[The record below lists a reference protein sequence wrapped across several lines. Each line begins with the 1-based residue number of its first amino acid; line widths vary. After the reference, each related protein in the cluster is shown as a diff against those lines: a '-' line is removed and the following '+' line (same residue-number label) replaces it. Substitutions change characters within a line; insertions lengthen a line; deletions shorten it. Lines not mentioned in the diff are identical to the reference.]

1 MQRSDRPLRAMWLIN
16 HTTARKF
23 EIPMLKRVGV
33 KEIFLPKKNPPDPAF
48 RSASIDWTE
57 DENLTIPTDDLA
69 ILNAA
74 DWYDDP
80 GVDAWQIANEHFDL
94 AFFIVLKAEFFK
106 SMTRHFDGAKIWRT
120 YGLAKPTSYHDILV
134 WLARREG
141 PLWPTK
147 AGLNL
152 WFGHAYSHLPDIEPA
167 HIAERAVFLPAG
179 LADTKIDDQ
188 WTGEDKR
195 IFFVCPD
202 LAFNDYY
209 QEVYRRFKR
218 TFDDLP
224 YVVAGAQ
231 PVEVQDIRVLGY
243 VPSDQHQRNM
253 RSFALMY
260 YHSSEPNHVHY
271 HPFEAVRAGMPL
283 VFMAGGLLDRLGG
296 IGLPGRCNSQEQAR
310 RTVLRILAG
319 DRRLIDDIRHSQGRL
334 LDPLT
339 PHRCEPSWRAGI
351 EKILQT
357 KERLGSIR
365 PSVEKKKRIAV
376 IMPVEY
382 HGGSLRGAK
391 LLAQAVEIASR
402 QAGSPTEVVLGH
414 LDDPTCYSQG
424 DFADLP
430 NSIEL
435 RPFRWRSMSQDDAR
449 KACIFFGKEGPL
461 AAPTYIVPDDG
472 MKQFMDCDLWIMI
485 SGRITSPLLPVR
497 PYLVMV
503 YDYLQRYV
511 SLYDEDKNQRIV
523 SCDRAAEA
531 VLVTTEFT
539 AKDAR
544 QYAGIPAVRV
554 KKVPL
559 LAPNFAVEDS
569 PPGESQRTPA
579 EYFIW
584 TTNLAPHKNHAN
596 ALKALRLYY
605 EQYDGA
611 LECHVTGV
619 DTSEMFRR
627 DTPHLSALREIRRA
641 SRALQKKVIL
651 EGELLDRSYRRKL
664 QNAAFLWHP
673 AKIDNGTFSVIE
685 AATLGVPSLSSD
697 YPAMREIDHTFKLSL
712 SWVDPDDPIDM
723 AARLKK
729 MEGGHKEARR
739 NLPSADVF
747 ANRSVERLAG
757 EYWNV
762 IREFL

>member
-1 MQRSDRPLRAMWLIN
+1 
-16 HTTARKF
+16 
-23 EIPMLKRVGV
+23 
-33 KEIFLPKKNPPDPAF
+33 
-48 RSASIDWTE
+48 
-57 DENLTIPTDDLA
+57 
-69 ILNAA
+69 
-74 DWYDDP
+74 
-80 GVDAWQIANEHFDL
+80 
-94 AFFIVLKAEFFK
+94 
-106 SMTRHFDGAKIWRT
+106 
-120 YGLAKPTSYHDILV
+120 
-134 WLARREG
+134 
-141 PLWPTK
+141 
-147 AGLNL
+147 
-152 WFGHAYSHLPDIEPA
+152 
-167 HIAERAVFLPAG
+167 
-179 LADTKIDDQ
+179 
-188 WTGEDKR
+188 
-195 IFFVCPD
+195 
-202 LAFNDYY
+202 
-209 QEVYRRFKR
+209 
-218 TFDDLP
+218 
-224 YVVAGAQ
+224 
-231 PVEVQDIRVLGY
+231 
-243 VPSDQHQRNM
+243 
-253 RSFALMY
+253 
-260 YHSSEPNHVHY
+260 
-271 HPFEAVRAGMPL
+271 
-283 VFMAGGLLDRLGG
+283 
-296 IGLPGRCNSQEQAR
+296 
-310 RTVLRILAG
+310 
-319 DRRLIDDIRHSQGRL
+319 
-334 LDPLT
+334 
-339 PHRCEPSWRAGI
+339 
-351 EKILQT
+351 
-357 KERLGSIR
+357 
-365 PSVEKKKRIAV
+365 
-376 IMPVEY
+376 
-382 HGGSLRGAK
+382 
-391 LLAQAVEIASR
+391 
-402 QAGSPTEVVLGH
+402 
-414 LDDPTCYSQG
+414 
-424 DFADLP
+424 
-430 NSIEL
+430 
-435 RPFRWRSMSQDDAR
+435 
-449 KACIFFGKEGPL
+449 
-461 AAPTYIVPDDG
+461 
-472 MKQFMDCDLWIMI
+472 
-485 SGRITSPLLPVR
+485 
-497 PYLVMV
+497 LVMV